1 MEHGDVSSTN
11 ADWMSQLPEELWGTP
26 LWDLAIPGSHDSMS
40 YCLDTHSPVL
50 GSESFMLQFLDRLAP
65 CIMWCIPDQLDA
77 GIRFFDLRIA
87 HKNIKNTHNTQ
98 DLLKTHNTDDTLYF
112 AHAIYTLQTVKEA
125 LSTMAVWLKQH
136 QKEVVILSCSH
147 FYLLTDSEHQALVCY
162 ITQLFKDKLCPPQVQ
177 DRQDPTTAC
186 LSQGWGQFSF
196 QKVVS
201 FGVSSCFQ
209 EVVLVGVS
217 SCFQEVVP
225 VGVSSCFQEV
235 VPVGVSLCFQEVVP
249 VGVSLCFQEVV
260 PVGVSLCF
268 QEVVP
273 VGVSLCFQEVV
284 PVGVSLCFQEVVP
297 VGVSLCF
304 QEVVPVGVSS
314 RFQEV
319 VPVGETPYL
328 SQCWDLG
335 QQVIVSYDDETILHQ
350 HKELWPKIPY
360 WYADSADPKEVI
372 SYLEEQQKAQGRAAH
387 FFTSGLNLTED
398 TAVVV
403 CNPCLTM
410 RKLTMKSFSLL
421 LDWVEKQTPGPDQTA
436 VNIICGD
443 FVGLNHFAS
452 VVIGL
457 NKKLLK
463 TESHR

>member
-162 ITQLFKDKLCPPQVQ
+162 ITQLFKDKLCPPQE
-177 DRQDPTTAC
+177 
-186 LSQGWGQFSF
+186 
-196 QKVVS
+196 VVPV
-201 FGVSSCFQ
+201 GVCSCFQ

-217 SCFQEVVP
+217 S
-225 VGVSSCFQEV
+225 
-235 VPVGVSLCFQEVVP
+235 
-249 VGVSLCFQEVV
+249 
-260 PVGVSLCF
+260 
-268 QEVVP
+268 
-273 VGVSLCFQEVV
+273 
-284 PVGVSLCFQEVVP
+284 CFQEVVP

-335 QQVIVSYDDETILHQ
+335 RQVIVSYDDETILHQ

-463 TESHR
+463 TERHR

>member
-50 GSESFMLQFLDRLAP
+50 GSESVMLQFLDRLAP
-65 CIMWCIPDQLDA
+65 CIAWCIPDQLDA

-196 QKVVS
+196 QKVVPFVFS
-201 FGVSSCFQ
+201 ESGASWGEFVFSESGVSWGEFVFSESGASWGEFVFSESGVSWGEFVFSESGASWGEFVFSESGVSWGEFVFSGSGASWGEFVFSESGVSWGEFVFSGSGASWGEFTFSGSGASWGEFVFSGSGVSWGEFMFSGSGVSWSQISFQ
-209 EVVLVGVS
+209 EVKCTLFSV
-217 SCFQEVVP
+217 FYWQE
-225 VGVSSCFQEV
+225 
-235 VPVGVSLCFQEVVP
+235 
-249 VGVSLCFQEVV
+249 
-260 PVGVSLCF
+260 
-268 QEVVP
+268 
-273 VGVSLCFQEVV
+273 
-284 PVGVSLCFQEVVP
+284 
-297 VGVSLCF
+297 
-304 QEVVPVGVSS
+304 
-314 RFQEV
+314 R
-319 VPVGETPYL
+319 
-328 SQCWDLG
+328 
-335 QQVIVSYDDETILHQ
+335 
-350 HKELWPKIPY
+350 
-360 WYADSADPKEVI
+360 
-372 SYLEEQQKAQGRAAH
+372 
-387 FFTSGLNLTED
+387 
-398 TAVVV
+398 
-403 CNPCLTM
+403 
-410 RKLTMKSFSLL
+410 
-421 LDWVEKQTPGPDQTA
+421 
-436 VNIICGD
+436 
-443 FVGLNHFAS
+443 
-452 VVIGL
+452 
-457 NKKLLK
+457 
-463 TESHR
+463 

>member
-1 MEHGDVSSTN
+1 MERGDASSTN

-65 CIMWCIPDQLDA
+65 CIVRPCVYRWATTQAWCIPDQLDA

-87 HKNIKNTHNTQ
+87 HKNIKNTQ
-98 DLLKTHNTDDTLYF
+98 DFLKTHNTDDTLYF
-112 AHAIYTLQTVKEA
+112 AHAIYTLQTVKE
-125 LSTMAVWLKQH
+125 
-136 QKEVVILSCSH
+136 
-147 FYLLTDSEHQALVCY
+147 
-162 ITQLFKDKLCPPQVQ
+162 
-177 DRQDPTTAC
+177 
-186 LSQGWGQFSF
+186 
-196 QKVVS
+196 
-201 FGVSSCFQ
+201 
-209 EVVLVGVS
+209 
-217 SCFQEVVP
+217 
-225 VGVSSCFQEV
+225 
-235 VPVGVSLCFQEVVP
+235 
-249 VGVSLCFQEVV
+249 
-260 PVGVSLCF
+260 
-268 QEVVP
+268 
-273 VGVSLCFQEVV
+273 
-284 PVGVSLCFQEVVP
+284 
-297 VGVSLCF
+297 
-304 QEVVPVGVSS
+304 
-314 RFQEV
+314 
-319 VPVGETPYL
+319 TPYL

-335 QQVIVSYDDETILHQ
+335 QQVIISYDDETILHQ

-421 LDWVEKQTPGPDQTA
+421 LDWVEKQTPGPNQTA

-463 TESHR
+463 TQSHR

>member
-65 CIMWCIPDQLDA
+65 CIVRPCVYRWATTQMWCIPDQLDA

-162 ITQLFKDKLCPPQVQ
+162 ITQLFKDKLCPPQ
-177 DRQDPTTAC
+177 
-186 LSQGWGQFSF
+186 
-196 QKVVS
+196 
-201 FGVSSCFQ
+201 
-209 EVVLVGVS
+209 
-217 SCFQEVVP
+217 
-225 VGVSSCFQEV
+225 
-235 VPVGVSLCFQEVVP
+235 
-249 VGVSLCFQEVV
+249 
-260 PVGVSLCF
+260 
-268 QEVVP
+268 
-273 VGVSLCFQEVV
+273 
-284 PVGVSLCFQEVVP
+284 
-297 VGVSLCF
+297 
-304 QEVVPVGVSS
+304 
-314 RFQEV
+314 
-319 VPVGETPYL
+319 ETPYL

>member
-1 MEHGDVSSTN
+1 MERRDASSTN

-65 CIMWCIPDQLDA
+65 CIVRPCVYRWA
-77 GIRFFDLRIA
+77 
-87 HKNIKNTHNTQ
+87 TTQ
-98 DLLKTHNTDDTLYF
+98 
-112 AHAIYTLQTVKEA
+112 EA
-125 LSTMAVWLKQH
+125 LSTMAVWLEQH

-162 ITQLFKDKLCPPQVQ
+162 ITQLFKDKLCPPQ
-177 DRQDPTTAC
+177 
-186 LSQGWGQFSF
+186 
-196 QKVVS
+196 
-201 FGVSSCFQ
+201 
-209 EVVLVGVS
+209 
-217 SCFQEVVP
+217 
-225 VGVSSCFQEV
+225 
-235 VPVGVSLCFQEVVP
+235 
-249 VGVSLCFQEVV
+249 
-260 PVGVSLCF
+260 
-268 QEVVP
+268 
-273 VGVSLCFQEVV
+273 
-284 PVGVSLCFQEVVP
+284 
-297 VGVSLCF
+297 
-304 QEVVPVGVSS
+304 
-314 RFQEV
+314 
-319 VPVGETPYL
+319 ETPYL

-335 QQVIVSYDDETILHQ
+335 QQVIISYDDETILHQ
-350 HKELWPKIPY
+350 HKQLWPKIPY

-372 SYLEEQQKAQGRAAH
+372 SYLEERQKAQGRAAH

-421 LDWVEKQTPGPDQTA
+421 LDWVEKQTPGPNQTA